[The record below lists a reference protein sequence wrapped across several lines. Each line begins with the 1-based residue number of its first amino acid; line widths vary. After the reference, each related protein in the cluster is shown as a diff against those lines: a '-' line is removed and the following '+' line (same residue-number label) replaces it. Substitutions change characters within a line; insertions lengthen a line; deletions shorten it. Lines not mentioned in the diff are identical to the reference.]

1 MKNDEENYFFSKIG
15 KKSKMIFGGIY
26 LDMKNNK
33 DLISN
38 HYLQQF
44 DNLFLEEEERKL
56 NISIFDSPEKKVN
69 KSLFESNISLD
80 SFFYDEGKKPI
91 NKYKYHQIHLER
103 IKNLKTSQFFDENQ
117 KQISYYPNYDFI
129 KSKIIS
135 GPKWNKMTG
144 RKKEKEL
151 ILNKSFKD
159 FLEKIK
165 LKHEKKKKYLKK
177 LKKIKLKKNSS
188 SINFAPKLQ
197 KLQEKIKLCT
207 KFEREKNKKTE
218 KKTPIKIVKKLN
230 SSFPEFRTSE
240 KILLQEN
247 DINNKNLQNIFNLE
261 TSINNISKI
270 NKRKSLKTDT
280 KIFRNNDKIGLNYEQ
295 IKMINS
301 FKSNKNNFKEKI
313 KKPIIKLKNGSN
325 EKNKLIKIENTKED
339 TSNKKDANNTEINLI
354 KKSFNYFINKSKI
367 KKLNN
372 DDNSKT
378 NNYKSFYLNCPRIIK
393 NQEFYK
399 LNFDEL
405 NVYSFP
411 KFDNVTFKSINSNK

>member
-1 MKNDEENYFFSKIG
+1 
-15 KKSKMIFGGIY
+15 
-26 LDMKNNK
+26 
-33 DLISN
+33 
-38 HYLQQF
+38 
-44 DNLFLEEEERKL
+44 
-56 NISIFDSPEKKVN
+56 
-69 KSLFESNISLD
+69 
-80 SFFYDEGKKPI
+80 
-91 NKYKYHQIHLER
+91 
-103 IKNLKTSQFFDENQ
+103 
-117 KQISYYPNYDFI
+117 
-129 KSKIIS
+129 
-135 GPKWNKMTG
+135 MTG

-218 KKTPIKIVKKLN
+218 KTPIKIVRKLN

-301 FKSNKNNFKEKI
+301 FKFNKNNFKEK
-313 KKPIIKLKNGSN
+313 KNKPKIKLKNISN
-325 EKNKLIKIENTKED
+325 EKNKLIKIENIKED

-354 KKSFNYFINKSKI
+354 KRSFNYFINKSKI

>member
-1 MKNDEENYFFSKIG
+1 
-15 KKSKMIFGGIY
+15 
-26 LDMKNNK
+26 
-33 DLISN
+33 
-38 HYLQQF
+38 
-44 DNLFLEEEERKL
+44 
-56 NISIFDSPEKKVN
+56 
-69 KSLFESNISLD
+69 
-80 SFFYDEGKKPI
+80 
-91 NKYKYHQIHLER
+91 
-103 IKNLKTSQFFDENQ
+103 
-117 KQISYYPNYDFI
+117 
-129 KSKIIS
+129 
-135 GPKWNKMTG
+135 MTG

-188 SINFAPKLQ
+188 SINFAPKLK

-218 KKTPIKIVKKLN
+218 KTPIKIVRKLN

-247 DINNKNLQNIFNLE
+247 DISNKNLQNIFNLE

-270 NKRKSLKTDT
+270 NKRKSLKTYI
-280 KIFRNNDKIGLNYEQ
+280 KIFRNKNKIGLNYEQ

-301 FKSNKNNFKEKI
+301 FISNKNNFKEK
-313 KKPIIKLKNGSN
+313 KNKPKIKLKNISN
-325 EKNKLIKIENTKED
+325 EKNKLIKIENIKED

-354 KKSFNYFINKSKI
+354 KRSFNYFINKSKI

>member
-1 MKNDEENYFFSKIG
+1 
-15 KKSKMIFGGIY
+15 
-26 LDMKNNK
+26 
-33 DLISN
+33 
-38 HYLQQF
+38 
-44 DNLFLEEEERKL
+44 
-56 NISIFDSPEKKVN
+56 
-69 KSLFESNISLD
+69 
-80 SFFYDEGKKPI
+80 
-91 NKYKYHQIHLER
+91 
-103 IKNLKTSQFFDENQ
+103 
-117 KQISYYPNYDFI
+117 
-129 KSKIIS
+129 
-135 GPKWNKMTG
+135 MTG

-218 KKTPIKIVKKLN
+218 KTPIKIVRKLN

-280 KIFRNNDKIGLNYEQ
+280 KIFRNKNKIGLNYEQ

-301 FKSNKNNFKEKI
+301 FKFNKNNFKEK
-313 KKPIIKLKNGSN
+313 KNKPKIKLKNISN
-325 EKNKLIKIENTKED
+325 EKNKLIKIENIKED

-354 KKSFNYFINKSKI
+354 KRSFNYFINKSKI